1 MGGDFRKRVQ
11 VSVPCLYLIFPVL
24 SNRELS
30 YPSLSTGGG
39 IPCENMSQTMTR
51 NQKGSTGRV
60 IPEPPT
66 PVFLNLWVLTHLGVA
81 SQVSCMSDA
90 YITIHTSS
98 KLTVRK

>member
-1 MGGDFRKRVQ
+1 MQ